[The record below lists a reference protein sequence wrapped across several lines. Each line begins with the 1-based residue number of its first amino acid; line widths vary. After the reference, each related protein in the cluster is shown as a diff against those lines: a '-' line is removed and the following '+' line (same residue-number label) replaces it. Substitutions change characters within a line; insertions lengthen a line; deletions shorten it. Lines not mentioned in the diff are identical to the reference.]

1 MDTGGSYCKMCTLC
15 NVALITIWWC
25 FKKPIFRHFAN
36 FPGMLANTGFATKWM
51 RNEYYS
57 YSHWIPHE
65 NEFNNVLCFMLLKFT
80 FELCQNSIMSCV
92 VRHAANSFIIF
103 ASTWILSYILGYWKM
118 DIWKW
123 DIYKSG
129 CFLFR
134 QKWCWCDSDMFG
146 YLQFLQD

>member
-1 MDTGGSYCKMCTLC
+1 
-15 NVALITIWWC
+15 
-25 FKKPIFRHFAN
+25 
-36 FPGMLANTGFATKWM
+36 MLANTGFATKWM

-80 FELCQNSIMSCV
+80 FEPCWNSIMSCV

-146 YLQFLQD
+146 SFSFCRIKLKSFSFFLKYWTKGLTRKFLNNCTKELFKD